1 MEKVLAG
8 LMIMFVTIIFGCG
21 GSGGGSDTG
30 GSSSVNSDT
39 VTADSSS
46 STSGSNGDVAG
57 SGNGSSTAATST
69 DSSGS
74 GTGSTTT
81 TASDSD
87 SDSGSGSGS
96 SSSSSSSSSTGASVG
111 GDASGSTADTGGDSG
126 GGVTP
131 VVNLPTAPSEV
142 VVTPGNGQVSVSW
155 KGVADATSYNL
166 YWATSAGVTPGS
178 ATKNTGVTSPCVLTG
193 FTNWTMYYFVMTA
206 LNAHGESAVSN
217 ETSAI
222 PIALFD
228 EGMLRGKTFDYSLTT
243 GATGIVT
250 FSADGT
256 FAGQNHTASSPF
268 GGNWVVKNGVLL
280 CLYTGGIMETMMLKD
295 NTPTS
300 FLFTYAVTF
309 ADGSNGTSVEGTF
322 VQAE

>member
-8 LMIMFVTIIFGCG
+8 LMVMFVTVIFGCG

-46 STSGSNGDVAG
+46 STSGSTGDVAG
-57 SGNGSSTAATST
+57 SGSGSSTAATST
-69 DSSGS
+69 DPSSS
-74 GTGSTTT
+74 GTGSTTA

-87 SDSGSGSGS
+87 SDSD
-96 SSSSSSSSSTGASVG
+96 SSTGASVG
-111 GDASGSTADTGGDSG
+111 GDASGSTTDTGGDPG

-131 VVNLPTAPSEV
+131 VINLPTAPSEV

-178 ATKNTGVTSPCVLTG
+178 ATKKTGVTSPCVLTG

-322 VQAE
+322 VQAK

>member
-8 LMIMFVTIIFGCG
+8 LMVMFVTVIFGCG

-30 GSSSVNSDT
+30 GSSVNSDT
-39 VTADSSS
+39 VTADSGS
-46 STSGSNGDVAG
+46 STSGSTGAVAG
-57 SGNGSSTAATST
+57 SG
-69 DSSGS
+69 
-74 GTGSTTT
+74 
-81 TASDSD
+81 SD
-87 SDSGSGSGS
+87 
-96 SSSSSSSSSTGASVG
+96 SSTGASVG
-111 GDASGSTADTGGDSG
+111 GDASGSTTVTGGDQG

-131 VVNLPTAPSEV
+131 VMVPTAPSEV

-178 ATKNTGVTSPCVLTG
+178 AAKKTGVTSPCVLTG

-322 VQAE
+322 VQAK

>member
-8 LMIMFVTIIFGCG
+8 LMVMFVTVIFGCG

-46 STSGSNGDVAG
+46 STSGSTGDVAG
-57 SGNGSSTAATST
+57 SG
-69 DSSGS
+69 SG
-74 GTGSTTT
+74 
-81 TASDSD
+81 
-87 SDSGSGSGS
+87 
-96 SSSSSSSSSTGASVG
+96 SSTGASVG
-111 GDASGSTADTGGDSG
+111 GDAGGSTTDTGGEPG

-131 VVNLPTAPSEV
+131 VINLPTAPSEV

-178 ATKNTGVTSPCVLTG
+178 ATKKTGVSSPCVLTG

-222 PIALFD
+222 PLALFD
-228 EGMLRGKTFDYSLTT
+228 EGMIRGKTFDYSLTT

-256 FAGQNHTASSPF
+256 FAGQNHAASSPF

-280 CLYTGGIMETMMLKD
+280 CLYTGGIMETMMLKG

-309 ADGSNGTSVEGTF
+309 ADGSNGTLVEGTF
-322 VQAE
+322 VQAK